1 MGEAWLC
8 RHVLGRISERAIDPS
23 AQEIIKG
30 VLTLDS
36 TAYLSNIQLAHMAR
50 SMGFKDMRIPR
61 KYLPPIQRV
70 LIDALVEGR
79 DAIGELGETLHG
91 VVRKVLESPELELVR
106 ELIGFKG
113 TKDKYLIASV
123 ALTCPHCGETVIP
136 ATSFSYKYSPS
147 RDEYYTIETKTKGE
161 TIKVFVRKITER
173 TSVREAPVGR
183 IVCPHC
189 GRSISKAQERII
201 HEYVPL
207 IAVKPGMSKV
217 EPEGYEWAWNLRNVD
232 RLVNLSKDL
241 AKKHTGNTTE
251 NVLLKYLDP
260 VGVIVWSLILKEA
273 NKVLPENPSAK
284 ALLALTFL
292 EHLGYTSRYSIVSP
306 RGFIRNF
313 FTALMKSPPIGRP
326 WLSIVPGRDLRES
339 ILVKSIEGAINCLS
353 KVMTFL
359 DVYDVKV
366 TDDIIEGTVFLSAGS
381 TLSESINSK
390 VREILTALIGQSIE
404 AKDIIREGGKS
415 ARKIDGVVVVI
426 CGRIAEIDEL
436 SCNLRELYKRFNLKK
451 KALVMPYEHP
461 KTVLLA
467 LSSRKEKPLFI
478 PQKRVE
484 VLIGKGNKVALEGL
498 KLLLNIVVEDREK
511 AKRLLKKY
519 IAANKVE
526 RAVEKLVVVL
536 MESPSVI
543 NILEGMNK
551 VLESPDV
558 PYIIL
563 CPYTIK
569 EFNTRII
576 LSIWSREGKIRVI
589 PLPVEMEEDLDEV
602 IRYIK
607 KKGEKKD
614 GIVVLRGEDTFK
626 PIVLVM
632 RQIDGIALFVRDVYF
647 WLREIFTEISKNAP
661 DILSKIEDDEKK

>member
-1 MGEAWLC
+1 
-8 RHVLGRISERAIDPS
+8 
-23 AQEIIKG
+23 
-30 VLTLDS
+30 
-36 TAYLSNIQLAHMAR
+36 
-50 SMGFKDMRIPR
+50 
-61 KYLPPIQRV
+61 
-70 LIDALVEGR
+70 
-79 DAIGELGETLHG
+79 
-91 VVRKVLESPELELVR
+91 
-106 ELIGFKG
+106 
-113 TKDKYLIASV
+113 
-123 ALTCPHCGETVIP
+123 
-136 ATSFSYKYSPS
+136 
-147 RDEYYTIETKTKGE
+147 
-161 TIKVFVRKITER
+161 
-173 TSVREAPVGR
+173 
-183 IVCPHC
+183 
-189 GRSISKAQERII
+189 
-201 HEYVPL
+201 
-207 IAVKPGMSKV
+207 
-217 EPEGYEWAWNLRNVD
+217 
-232 RLVNLSKDL
+232 
-241 AKKHTGNTTE
+241 
-251 NVLLKYLDP
+251 
-260 VGVIVWSLILKEA
+260 
-273 NKVLPENPSAK
+273 
-284 ALLALTFL
+284 
-292 EHLGYTSRYSIVSP
+292 
-306 RGFIRNF
+306 
-313 FTALMKSPPIGRP
+313 
-326 WLSIVPGRDLRES
+326 
-339 ILVKSIEGAINCLS
+339 
-353 KVMTFL
+353 
-359 DVYDVKV
+359 
-366 TDDIIEGTVFLSAGS
+366 
-381 TLSESINSK
+381 
-390 VREILTALIGQSIE
+390 
-404 AKDIIREGGKS
+404 
-415 ARKIDGVVVVI
+415 
-426 CGRIAEIDEL
+426 
-436 SCNLRELYKRFNLKK
+436 
-451 KALVMPYEHP
+451 MPYEHP